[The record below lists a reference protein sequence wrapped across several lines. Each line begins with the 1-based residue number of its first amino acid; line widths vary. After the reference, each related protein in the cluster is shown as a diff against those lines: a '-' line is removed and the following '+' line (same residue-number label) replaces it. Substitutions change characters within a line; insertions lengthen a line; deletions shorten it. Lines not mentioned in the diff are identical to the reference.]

1 MKIDTVNRVGMKMI
15 AGTGFTFFQQ
25 TINFLLLVFKY
36 SFLFILLFLLASH
49 ENANPKLGR
58 TSFEFYSA
66 EFRDVMQGSGH
77 SIPISITGNDNASAL
92 INKFYLER
100 QFMPAWTTNFEV
112 NATFVELMDLLKNSY
127 SYGLLPPSYNYS
139 LLSRLEKDMGGLLSD
154 KQKLET
160 RVQLEQYATWA
171 AISFMTNLAYG
182 IRQQDTTDAYQSFLM
197 NLPQYLTQQ
206 LEGNNLREGIL
217 KLQPDSRQYIRLQ
230 RAAARYMNRAK
241 SDTAEYT
248 AEELSLNEDLI
259 ARRLISQG
267 YLDESFV
274 NDSNAIQS
282 ALRGFQKAHCLEI
295 SGKADQST
303 VNTLRGDVKDDFYKI
318 AINLDRLRKDELKK
332 NTYILVNIPEFK
344 LHYYDELGKCKD
356 FNVIVGK
363 EETPTPMLTS
373 QIEWVIANP
382 YWTVPQSISHNEI
395 LPLIKKDSLYL
406 QRNRFS
412 VVDDK
417 SNPVDVSTIDWETLN
432 PDDFAYWFKQDNQN
446 SSLGAIKFL
455 FPNEEAVYLHDTPS
469 KKLFE
474 KRIRTFSHG
483 CVRVQNP
490 EELAQMIISAYSESS
505 GDLNIKSVIDK
516 KAHKEIRIEKS
527 LPIYIRYYSCT
538 ADSNGNLYFHPDIY
552 TIDALAISELF
563 GKTSWE

>member
-1 MKIDTVNRVGMKMI
+1 
-15 AGTGFTFFQQ
+15 
-25 TINFLLLVFKY
+25 
-36 SFLFILLFLLASH
+36 
-49 ENANPKLGR
+49 
-58 TSFEFYSA
+58 
-66 EFRDVMQGSGH
+66 
-77 SIPISITGNDNASAL
+77 
-92 INKFYLER
+92 
-100 QFMPAWTTNFEV
+100 
-112 NATFVELMDLLKNSY
+112 
-127 SYGLLPPSYNYS
+127 
-139 LLSRLEKDMGGLLSD
+139 MGGLLSD

-171 AISFMTNLAYG
+171 AMSFMTNLAYG

-248 AEELSLNEDLI
+248 AEELSLNDDLI

-395 LPLIKKDSLYL
+395 LPQIKKDSLYL